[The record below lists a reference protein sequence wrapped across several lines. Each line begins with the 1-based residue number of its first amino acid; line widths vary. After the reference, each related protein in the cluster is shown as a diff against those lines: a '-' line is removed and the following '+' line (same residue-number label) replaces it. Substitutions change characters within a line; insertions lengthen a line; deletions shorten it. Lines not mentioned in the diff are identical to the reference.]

1 MSSSIPKTFQRACQ
15 SPRKTWPRQ
24 IIQMPGCARAEPGFS
39 AWLPPRTG
47 RSLAAVCL
55 ALLSLAAG
63 ISAAQPSAVL
73 PANIQEQ
80 VARGKLL
87 YLQSCVMCHQGQGQ
101 GTPGSIPPVA
111 KSDFLSAN
119 RERVI
124 KALCEGM
131 SGTIMVNGVTYNGFM
146 PPAVL
151 NDQQVADLL
160 TFVLNSWGNNGGSVQ
175 SQEVEK
181 IRKTSQF
188 KTYEQLRQA
197 NEFQPLPRPPEGWAL
212 REVARLTNHASRITS
227 DGQGKTLYALC
238 VNGDVW
244 RVNIATGLLKQ
255 ILWGA
260 RYLDLKLGD
269 PFIVGFTMDP
279 QGRLWIVSN
288 QRNEKVTPH
297 RAEVIIYRTT
307 STEIGEPANPQPW
320 FQTHYPWGTGN
331 HHGVGCIG
339 FGPDGHLY
347 VTSGSRTDGNDPA
360 WDDPK
365 ISHAGEDPLTACIWR
380 FDPKSDRPQLEVFAR
395 GLRNAYGFCWNDQGE
410 MFATENGPNADAPE
424 ELNLIEK
431 NRHYGF
437 PYKYSNWE
445 KKVYPHTPEAGPE
458 MEFTLPILNL
468 GPDACLTGAP
478 LYTFDPHSSPSGIVF
493 LGDGFPAGFRGTFLV
508 GRFGILLPQP
518 RDYGFDLLQVR
529 LDKNAAGKHQATI
542 KTLLEPLARPV
553 DVHLSGRGKVYICEY
568 TRSVTFKGS
577 TALPGRILELSAQA
591 D

>member
-1 MSSSIPKTFQRACQ
+1 MAQKNTSTSGRMMKQTANFCGIHLICLGMALITFL
-15 SPRKTWPRQ
+15 S
-24 IIQMPGCARAEPGFS
+24 CARGLCAAEP
-39 AWLPPRTG
+39 AAA
-47 RSLAAVCL
+47 LAP
-55 ALLSLAAG
+55 G
-63 ISAAQPSAVL
+63 IK
-73 PANIQEQ
+73 EQ
-80 VARGKLL
+80 VSRGKLL

-111 KSDFLSAN
+111 KSDFLAAN

-124 KALCEGM
+124 RGLCEGM
-131 SGTIMVNGVTYNGFM
+131 SGTIVVNGVTYNGFM

-160 TFVLNSWGNNGGSVQ
+160 TFVLNSWDNQGGSVRPD
-175 SQEVEK
+175 EVEK

-197 NEFQPLPRPPEGWAL
+197 NEFQPLPNPPEGWAL
-212 REVARLTNHASRITS
+212 REVARLTNHASRLAS
-227 DGQGKTLYALC
+227 DGQGRKLYALC

-244 RVNIATGLLKQ
+244 RVDIATGVLKQ

-260 RYLDLKLGD
+260 QYLDLKLGE
-269 PFIVGFTMDP
+269 PFIVGFTLDA
-279 QGRLWIVSN
+279 QRRLWIVSN
-288 QRNEKVTPH
+288 QRNEKVVPH

-307 STEIGEPANPQPW
+307 SSQNGEPANPQPW
-320 FQTHYPWGTGN
+320 FATHYPWGTGN

-339 FGPDGHLY
+339 FGPDGYLY

-365 ISHAGEDPLTACIWR
+365 ISHEGEDPLTACIWR
-380 FDPKSDRPQLEVFAR
+380 LDPKSDKPQLEIFAR

-431 NRHYGF
+431 NKHYGF
-437 PYKYSNWE
+437 PYKYSNWQ
-445 KKVYPHTPEAGPE
+445 KKVYPHTPEPAPGL
-458 MEFTLPILNL
+458 EFTLPIVNV
-468 GPDACLTGAP
+468 GPDGCLTGSP

-493 LGDGFPAGFRGTFLV
+493 LGDDFPPAYRGTFLV

-529 LDKNAAGKHQATI
+529 LQKDPGGRQTATV
-542 KTLLEPLARPV
+542 KTLLAPLARPV
-553 DVHLSGRGKVYICEY
+553 DVHLGGRGKVYICEY
-568 TRSVTFKGS
+568 TRSVTFQGS
-577 TALPGRILELSAQA
+577 TALPGRILELAVKKSGE
-591 D
+591 